1 MRLERWIL
9 IIPLRLRSL
18 FRREDVDRELDEE
31 LAFHLDQRTQE
42 FVSRG
47 LDPKEAR
54 RLANLAMEGVT
65 RRAEECRDTRG
76 WSFVE
81 SWQQDL
87 RQAIRSFRLR
97 PGTALTVVSTIALAI
112 GATTAVYS
120 VVESVLLRPLP
131 YPEPERLAR
140 IWQTSGKRLARTGSD
155 LMDPKAPVLFEWLK
169 ADTGFESLGA
179 YVDSSYVLRANAGA
193 EVIRGQEATS
203 GVFEALGVLPILG
216 RRLAPADNAGG
227 GSAVVVLSEGFW
239 RNRFGGN
246 EQVVGTQLVLDGR
259 PHVVV
264 GVMPTRF
271 SVQTSESQSLML
283 PGGPPQLWTPLSR
296 EVRVGNRN
304 AFVIG
309 RVKKGVTIA
318 AAAER
323 LSTVHA
329 GIVESGFNDARDTGV
344 KVRSLLDSA
353 VGDIRATMWFLLV
366 SVALVLVVAAVNIA
380 NILTALG
387 LKRQREL
394 AVRAA
399 LGASRSRLVRS
410 VFVESALLAV
420 VGGVG
425 GIALAWAG
433 LPVLVRLLPPTLP
446 RLDSVA
452 VSVGVLACGLGLTIT
467 TALLVGPLPAM
478 LAART
483 DPQDAMRSSGR
494 STTSGRAAN
503 RVRATLAVA
512 EVALAFVLLTGAGLL
527 GGSYWRLMS
536 VERGFETQ
544 GLAAMWVKPTR
555 DTYRNRDQFSEA
567 MRARLEQIPGVRAT
581 AMNHLPLSG
590 LSAGT
595 NFYLDRGGE
604 DEQINAILSIGQDNY
619 FDVMGVPIVAG
630 RGFKPGDTRNA
641 PRIAVVN
648 QTLARRCWP
657 DGNAIGQRFR
667 TGDDPKAW
675 VEVVGIAGDI
685 RHKELAA
692 PIEPTVHLPATQAER
707 EINEWVLRF
716 RGNPAQVLQRARE
729 VVAGVS
735 PLPVSRTLILEDAIG
750 LSVAIPRF
758 RTYFIVGLAGLA
770 AVLALLGMYGVLAFS
785 VAQRTREIG
794 VRMALGAQ
802 AGEVVRAVIGSGMKL
817 ALVGAGIGL
826 AVAWSGA
833 GLLSAFLFDVA
844 PRHVATYAGAVAGVL
859 VISYVAAYLP
869 ARRAAGVNPVS
880 ALKDE

>member
-1 MRLERWIL
+1 M
-9 IIPLRLRSL
+9 
-18 FRREDVDRELDEE
+18 
-31 LAFHLDQRTQE
+31 
-42 FVSRG
+42 
-47 LDPKEAR
+47 
-54 RLANLAMEGVT
+54 
-65 RRAEECRDTRG
+65 
-76 WSFVE
+76 
-81 SWQQDL
+81 
-87 RQAIRSFRLR
+87 
-97 PGTALTVVSTIALAI
+97 
-112 GATTAVYS
+112 
-120 VVESVLLRPLP
+120 
-131 YPEPERLAR
+131 
-140 IWQTSGKRLARTGSD
+140 
-155 LMDPKAPVLFEWLK
+155 
-169 ADTGFESLGA
+169 
-179 YVDSSYVLRANAGA
+179 
-193 EVIRGQEATS
+193 
-203 GVFEALGVLPILG
+203 
-216 RRLAPADNAGG
+216 
-227 GSAVVVLSEGFW
+227 
-239 RNRFGGN
+239 
-246 EQVVGTQLVLDGR
+246 
-259 PHVVV
+259 
-264 GVMPTRF
+264 
-271 SVQTSESQSLML
+271 
-283 PGGPPQLWTPLSR
+283 
-296 EVRVGNRN
+296 
-304 AFVIG
+304 
-309 RVKKGVTIA
+309 
-318 AAAER
+318 
-323 LSTVHA
+323 
-329 GIVESGFNDARDTGV
+329 
-344 KVRSLLDSA
+344 RSLLDSA

-399 LGASRSRLVRS
+399 LGASKRRLVRS

-433 LPVLVRLLPPTLP
+433 LPVLVRLLPPTL

-452 VSVGVLACGLGLTIT
+452 VSVGVPCRTWTHDHDGIAGGPTSGDARRADCRTRCAHRDGVRLPDGRRTGSVRRWRWRRWRWHCAPDRGR
-467 TALLVGPLPAM
+467 TAWRQL
-478 LAART
+478 LAADVGRT
-483 DPQDAMRSSGR
+483 RFRDRGSGR
-494 STTSGRAAN
+494 DVG
-503 RVRATLAVA
+503 
-512 EVALAFVLLTGAGLL
+512 
-527 GGSYWRLMS
+527 
-536 VERGFETQ
+536 
-544 GLAAMWVKPTR
+544 KPTR

-630 RGFKPGDTRNA
+630 RGFKPGDTRKA

-716 RGNPAQVLQRARE
+716 RGNPAQVLQRARGGCRCIAA
-729 VVAGVS
+729 AGQPNIDSGRRNRALGGDPAV
-735 PLPVSRTLILEDAIG
+735 
-750 LSVAIPRF
+750 

-802 AGEVVRAVIGSGMKL
+802 AGEVVRAVIGSGM
-817 ALVGAGIGL
+817 AGTG
-826 AVAWSGA
+826 WSGDRPGRGVERSGSVERVPVRRCTQA
-833 GLLSAFLFDVA
+833 CGDLQARLLGCWLSV
-844 PRHVATYAGAVAGVL
+844 T
-859 VISYVAAYLP
+859 
-869 ARRAAGVNPVS
+869 
-880 ALKDE
+880 